1 MFPPMPQEATTRKRG
16 PHQLPAGRHGLS
28 RDFVVQ
34 NQRDRL
40 LSAVGEVAGVS
51 TYATLTVEDIIAA
64 AGVSRRTFYDHFRS
78 KDDAFL
84 ASYDRYEQRMRD
96 RVEEALADVDELAAR
111 ISITIETVLDFFA
124 TEAGAAHVCVVEV
137 LAAGPAAVERRGK
150 TVRWLTGL
158 LEEAAAS
165 LPKRGR
171 PSPLIAEAVVGAIYE
186 VVYARAATDELG
198 ALPDLG
204 PDLVG
209 ALLLPYADAEQTAAA
224 KKAAKARLRRRA
236 A

>member
-1 MFPPMPQEATTRKRG
+1 MPQEATSRKRG

-28 RDFVVQ
+28 RDFVQQ
-34 NQRDRL
+34 NQHDRL
-40 LSAVGEVAGVS
+40 LTAVGEVAGVS

-84 ASYDRYEQRMRD
+84 ASYDRYEQRLRT
-96 RVEEALADVDELAAR
+96 RVDEALEGVEDLAAR
-111 ISITIETVLDFFA
+111 ISTTLETVLGFYA

-150 TVRWLTGL
+150 TVAWFTGL
-158 LEEAAAS
+158 IEEAAES

-171 PSPLIAEAVVGAIYE
+171 PGPLIAEAVVGAVYE
-186 VVYARAATDELG
+186 VIYDRAAADRLSE
-198 ALPDLG
+198 LPDLG
-204 PDLVG
+204 PELIG
-209 ALLLPYADAEQTAAA
+209 ALLLPYVGADKAAAA
-224 KKAAKARLRRRA
+224 KRSAKARRRRKA